1 MTNNIHQ
8 QNYEQRLAFLHDS
21 IESGELFRIQRMLNS
36 LRPGEIAHLV
46 ESSPPEQRKI
56 LWELIEQ
63 ENEGEVLVELGD
75 EVRTA
80 LMEDMDVNELK
91 EAVQNLETDDMA
103 DFLRSLPN
111 KVIHKTLASMDQQ
124 DRERVQEVLHY
135 DEDTAGGL
143 MDTSTLTV
151 RPDVTVDVVLRY
163 LRKLKELPT
172 PLDNIYVVDKNDI
185 FLGTLPVST
194 LLTSQPEELVGDIMN
209 KNPFT
214 ISASTPSQEVAM
226 VFEDRDL
233 VSCPVIDEKDH
244 KLLGC
249 ITIDDVVDV
258 IRDEAEH
265 SVMSMAGLN
274 EEDDLF
280 SPVPVAAKK
289 RAVWLGTNLLTAFLA
304 AWVIGQFESTLNSA
318 IALAALMG
326 VIPSMGGIAGSQT
339 LTIMIRGLALG
350 QVTNTNARSLFT
362 KELLIGFLNGLVWA
376 IVVFAISAIAF
387 HEPSIGIVVAIAMLL
402 NLIAAPIAGVLLPLL
417 LKKLNIDPALAGSV
431 LLTTITDV
439 VGYAAVLGL
448 AALTLPYWQ
457 KIFG

>member
-1 MTNNIHQ
+1 MTNNIQ
-8 QNYEQRLAFLHDS
+8 QNYEQRLAFLRDS
-21 IESGELFRIQRMLNS
+21 IESGELFRVQRMLNS
-36 LRPGEIAHLV
+36 LHPGEIAHLV
-46 ESSPPEQRKI
+46 ESSPVEQRKI

-63 ENEGEVLVELGD
+63 ENEGEVLIELGD
-75 EVRTA
+75 EVRA
-80 LMEDMDVNELK
+80 SLIEDMDVSELK
-91 EAVQNLETDDMA
+91 EAVESLDTDDMA
-103 DFLRSLPN
+103 DFLQSLPG
-111 KVIHKTLASMDQQ
+111 KVIHETLASMNHQ
-124 DRERVQEVLHY
+124 DRERVQEVLGY

-143 MDTSTLTV
+143 MDTRTVTV

-163 LRKLKELPT
+163 LRQLKELPT
-172 PLDNIYVVDKNDI
+172 PLDNIYVVNKHDV
-185 FLGTLPVST
+185 FLGTLPITT
-194 LLTSQPEELVGDIMN
+194 LLTSQPNDLIQDIMDTT
-209 KNPFT
+209 PFT
-214 ISASTPSQEVAM
+214 VPAAMNSQEVAM
-226 VFEDRDL
+226 IFEDRNL
-233 VSCPVIDEKDH
+233 VSCPVIDEKSH
-244 KLLGC
+244 QLLGC

-289 RAVWLGTNLLTAFLA
+289 RAIWLGTNLLTAFLA
-304 AWVIGQFESTLNSA
+304 AWVIGQFETTINSA

-350 QVTNTNARSLFT
+350 QVTSTNTRSLFT

-376 IVVFAISAIAF
+376 IVVFVISALAF

-402 NLIAAPIAGVLLPLL
+402 NLIAAPVAGVLLPLL
-417 LKKLNIDPALAGSV
+417 LKKLKIDPALAGSV

-457 KIFG
+457 RILG